1 MVDLVDFDEKWI
13 DDIVMHELKILVTD
27 PMLNVTAMSS

>member
-27 PMLNVTAMSS
+27 PMLNVATMSS